1 MALHLTHG
9 SQTTMSDDHRHMC
22 ALMAHL
28 PRHSHAWGPSAPAW
42 AAGPRAAG
50 RGRDRRASQRPQQH
64 VPHTA
69 LSRRR
74 SSTASPRWGARRSGS
89 LPAWRWH
96 SRGQKDQPPLRG
108 RGAADLGT
116 GPQEDE
122 PSDTELGDVYIL
134 NECPN
139 LVHRKAPQ
147 AVPAGLQNTTGG
159 KRDPGLHKLVPVPKE
174 TWEKP
179 WPEVHIQTPTR
190 SFVPGEASCSAT
202 LPPPRHLIPCEKE
215 T

>member
-1 MALHLTHG
+1 MTLKKIQEKNAVQSFCLPQITARARNQHWQHRGEMALHLTHG

-74 SSTASPRWGARRSGS
+74 SSAASPRWGARRSGS

-108 RGAADLGT
+108 R
-116 GPQEDE
+116 
-122 PSDTELGDVYIL
+122 
-134 NECPN
+134 
-139 LVHRKAPQ
+139 
-147 AVPAGLQNTTGG
+147 PAGGRTQRHG
-159 KRDPGLHKLVPVPKE
+159 
-174 TWEKP
+174 TW
-179 WPEVHIQTPTR
+179 R
-190 SFVPGEASCSAT
+190 CLYS
-202 LPPPRHLIPCEKE
+202 
-215 T
+215 